1 MSRLTKIMKSSSRG
15 DAAYPEWI
23 QINKIEEFIYKGQL
37 EYCILFFP
45 IWDIRKISHFIGA
58 MDSFLY
64 MTLFYLV
71 FKNRKII
78 WKDLV

>member
-23 QINKIEEFIYKGQL
+23 QINKIEEFIYKGPIRVL
-37 EYCILFFP
+37 YFIFP
-45 IWDIRKISHFIGA
+45 FPWDIRKISHFIGA

-64 MTLFYLV
+64 MTLFY
-71 FKNRKII
+71 
-78 WKDLV
+78 